1 MMINDTKYR
10 LLSILLIMPL
20 FLPPAGGGS
29 ILSVLDTKA
38 LLGSILGEKQPI
50 VEVDTRNQ
58 ELVALIDRIEACEC
72 AKFQDGTCK
81 ADHQN
86 MDCGSWSYGT
96 MQWKLRTFEGALK
109 ELGLYVG
116 QTDDEMRAM
125 MKDREKAKEI
135 AYKWTEL
142 NPENLHD
149 WVCYGI
155 VTD

>member
-1 MMINDTKYR
+1 M
-10 LLSILLIMPL
+10 
-20 FLPPAGGGS
+20 
-29 ILSVLDTKA
+29 SVLDAKA

-58 ELVALIDRIEACEC
+58 DLVVLIDKIEQCEC
-72 AKFQDGTCK
+72 KKSEDIGCVADFQKMDG
-81 ADHQN
+81 
-86 MDCGSWSYGT
+86 GSWSYGT

-109 ELGLYVG
+109 ELGLYIG

-125 MKDREKAKEI
+125 MKTRETAKDI
-135 AYKWTEL
+135 AYKWVEQDF
-142 NPENLHD
+142 ENVND